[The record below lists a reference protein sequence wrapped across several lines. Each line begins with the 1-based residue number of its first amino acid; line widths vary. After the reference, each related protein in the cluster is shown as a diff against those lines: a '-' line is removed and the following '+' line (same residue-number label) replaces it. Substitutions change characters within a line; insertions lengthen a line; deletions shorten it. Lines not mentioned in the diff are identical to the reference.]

1 MSAQPVLLFLGAGPK
16 LGTQIP
22 PIFAEAGYKIVL
34 VARSLQ
40 DGFQDNGYYH
50 VKADFSDPTSIPEVF
65 DKVKQKVGIP
75 TVVVYNAVQYKLDDP
90 ADPFAS
96 LAPESVSQFH
106 TAVAVNGTTPLIAV
120 QHAISAFRSLPP
132 TTTGKALIFTGNILN
147 HSQFKNRLCFGIAK
161 TACAYGIRFASVAYA
176 KERFRQAIYPYH
188 LHFLDVHGKRQNGL
202 QFYYADER
210 TTSGM
215 PVMRDIDGTAAG
227 QEYLKLA
234 ETSEQLPWLYTYT
247 QDSGYAD
254 FGEIDY
260 LKTVYSD
267 EPEHLKGGR

>member
-1 MSAQPVLLFLGAGPK
+1 MIVLL
-16 LGTQIP
+16 T
-22 PIFAEAGYKIVL
+22 
-34 VARSLQ
+34 
-40 DGFQDNGYYH
+40 
-50 VKADFSDPTSIPEVF
+50 FST
-65 DKVKQKVGIP
+65 
-75 TVVVYNAVQYKLDDP
+75 AVQYKLDDP

-132 TTTGKALIFTGNILN
+132 TTTSKALIFTGNILN

-202 QFYYADER
+202 QYR
-210 TTSGM
+210 TQLTNLLI
-215 PVMRDIDGTAAG
+215 PRELQVLLRRRAHNFRHACNARHRRDCCWTRIPQARGD
-227 QEYLKLA
+227 
-234 ETSEQLPWLYTYT
+234 
-247 QDSGYAD
+247 
-254 FGEIDY
+254 
-260 LKTVYSD
+260 
-267 EPEHLKGGR
+267 